1 MSQEPIPGVAG
12 SSDPALVRAS
22 TTFRALHRSSTHRWD
37 SLASVSTS
45 NRRVGACRSMP
56 LLTFE
61 VLRIRTKVRS
71 TLTDRDQPGVSNF
84 NTLFSVL

>member
-1 MSQEPIPGVAG
+1 
-12 SSDPALVRAS
+12 
-22 TTFRALHRSSTHRWD
+22 
-37 SLASVSTS
+37 
-45 NRRVGACRSMP
+45 MP